1 MMSLFLANEPATGG
15 GLSMI
20 LIFVAVIAIRYFLMI
35 RPEKKKQKKVEAMRD
50 ALKVGDNIT
59 TIGGIVG
66 DVVSIKDGKDGKIVI
81 ETSADRVRMELEKWS
96 VSTNNTATAAARKA
110 AIESRKA
117 AEERKKAK
125 KSK

>member
-1 MMSLFLANEPATGG
+1 MMSLFLANEPATDD

-20 LIFVAVIAIRYFLMI
+20 LIFVAVIAIMYFLMI

>member
-20 LIFVAVIAIRYFLMI
+20 LLFVAVIAIMYFLMI